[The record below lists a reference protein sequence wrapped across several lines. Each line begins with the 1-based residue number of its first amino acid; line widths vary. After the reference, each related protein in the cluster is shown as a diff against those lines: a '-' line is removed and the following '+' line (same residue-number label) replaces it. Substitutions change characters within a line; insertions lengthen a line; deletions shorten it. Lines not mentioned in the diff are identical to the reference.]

1 MSIFTTLKNNLA
13 NFFTLGNL
21 ASGFFGIVAAMQG
34 NEDRALVAIF
44 ICLILDFF
52 DGFVARLTN
61 STSSIGKDLDSL
73 ADAVSFGVLPGIM
86 IFNLLPE
93 NFAWVAVLVPVF
105 SVWRLAKFNHDTRS
119 SAYFY
124 GLPTPANA
132 LCIAGF
138 YWDKVFDGSTIT
150 KQFENFEWL
159 VIIYVIISS
168 LLLISNVKM
177 LSNKIS
183 NFSLKKYFPHIL
195 VLIVAIFS
203 IYYYLVFG
211 LSLAIISYVL
221 ISIIITFVPSKT
233 SSS

>member
-1 MSIFTTLKNNLA
+1 MKWLKNNLA

-34 NEDRALVAIF
+34 NEDKALIAIF
-44 ICLILDFF
+44 VALFLDFC
-52 DGFVARLTN
+52 DGFVARLTK
-61 STSSIGKDLDSL
+61 STSNVGKDLDSL

-93 NFAWVAVLVPVF
+93 NVAWVAILVPVF

-138 YWDKVFDGSTIT
+138 YHDKLFDGSIIT
-150 KQFENFEWL
+150 KQFEYFEWF
-159 VIIYVIISS
+159 VIIYVLVSS
-168 LLLISNVKM
+168 YLLISDVKM

-183 NFSLKKYFPHIL
+183 NFSFQKHFPHIL
-195 VLIVAIFS
+195 VLVVALPV
-203 IYYYLVFG
+203 IYYFLSFG
-211 LSLAIISYVL
+211 LSIAIISYVL
-221 ISIIITFVPSKT
+221 ISIIHTFAIAKS
-233 SSS
+233 